1 MSIHAA
7 AAVLRP
13 FVRAKLNPKAPV
25 RPPELLNTGDC
36 VKHHSPTSV
45 TNAQTSTAFSVCV
58 ATPFPFCTW
67 VYVPRA
73 SAGPCMSSNYTYT
86 PFHVAAARRRP
97 FWAHTWNK
105 ATGLRPGALTPA
117 GPPCPAGLGLLPG
130 PEHRVRGALWP
141 EPFLANSYHPARP
154 RDVSPPLQSPPPCQA
169 RCPPLSPESSSIG
182 PSLGSVPIS
191 PKRL

>member
-67 VYVPRA
+67 VYVPRD
-73 SAGPCMSSNYTYT
+73 SAGPCMSSILTHLFMWQLHGEDPSGPT
-86 PFHVAAARRRP
+86 RGIKPQVSGLGASPRP
-97 FWAHTWNK
+97 VLPAQ
-105 ATGLRPGALTPA
+105 LALA
-117 GPPCPAGLGLLPG
+117 SCPALNTVCVVHCGLSPSSPTPTIPQGPGTCHLLCRAP
-130 PEHRVRGALWP
+130 H
-141 EPFLANSYHPARP
+141 HARP
-154 RDVSPPLQSPPPCQA
+154 AAHHC
-169 RCPPLSPESSSIG
+169 PESSSIG
-182 PSLGSVPIS
+182 PSRGSVPIS